1 MIHFLLIA
9 VLVVLVPATAAL
21 IHAVRHAAD
30 GYEDEFQ
37 FHPGVRPAPLA
48 ADSALAGSSLVPN
61 WVEGPRSRRRPQLAP
76 TDAAKA

>member
-9 VLVVLVPATAAL
+9 VLVVLVPAAAAL

-37 FHPGVRPAPLA
+37 FHAGVCPAPSAAQAAPAGPRPAA
-48 ADSALAGSSLVPN
+48 N
-61 WVEGPRSRRRPQLAP
+61 WVEGPRSRRRPQLEP
-76 TDAAKA
+76 SNPAKA

>member
-9 VLVVLVPATAAL
+9 VLVVLVPAAAAL

-37 FHPGVRPAPLA
+37 FHPGVRPSPLA
-48 ADSALAGSSLVPN
+48 ADAAPAGSRLVPN

-76 TDAAKA
+76 SDAAKA